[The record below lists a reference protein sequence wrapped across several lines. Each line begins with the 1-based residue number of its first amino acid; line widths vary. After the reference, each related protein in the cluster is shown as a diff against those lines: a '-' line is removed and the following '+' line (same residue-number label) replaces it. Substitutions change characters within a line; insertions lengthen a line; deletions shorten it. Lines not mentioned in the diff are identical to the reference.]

1 MLYLC
6 VTAECPQLRPAE
18 DIVSGLKGALL
29 LSDSQRFQGVKVKT
43 LLVLL
48 TLRDEASRMRSKPA
62 TFTPESGKPT
72 VRTFIIPDFHSLNLC
87 WCWNSCFAQMDG
99 SVFAGTLKLQLLTHS
114 GRCGPSPTGLAA
126 GPARL
131 CPGDE
136 H

>member
-29 LSDSQRFQGVKVKT
+29 LGDSQRSQGAKVKT

-62 TFTPESGKPT
+62 TFTPLSQGNRRLEPS
-72 VRTFIIPDFHSLNLC
+72 IIPDFHSLNLC
-87 WCWNSCFAQMDG
+87 
-99 SVFAGTLKLQLLTHS
+99 
-114 GRCGPSPTGLAA
+114 
-126 GPARL
+126 
-131 CPGDE
+131 
-136 H
+136 